1 MAKFNPEKKLRICI
15 ILNVLINITH
25 YYDLTDQVKE
35 GASMIKEAKQPKD
48 MKQKNP
54 SVKKRPFVEP
64 KLQRHEKLIES
75 TLFPG
80 GGVSGVAAVLS

>member
-1 MAKFNPEKKLRICI
+1 MSN
-15 ILNVLINITH
+15 
-25 YYDLTDQVKE
+25 
-35 GASMIKEAKQPKD
+35 EAKQPKD
-48 MKQKNP
+48 MQQKNVQQKNP

-64 KLQRHEKLIES
+64 KLQRHEKLIDS